1 MDPMGRLNVTARSL
15 VRERRR
21 DQSSCRR
28 CNERK
33 EARGWIWGDRGKTK
47 KYGQLERIRSGFSP
61 GVSRWN

>member
-28 CNERK
+28 YNERK

-47 KYGQLERIRSGFSP
+47 KYG
-61 GVSRWN
+61 